1 MSKRFGLVLIVLLVA
16 PMLLTACGSDSEKA
30 AEDYMKAVL
39 KGEVDKAKEKAC
51 ADFQDDTEKY
61 TAAYQAITPNIHKD
75 SLDLKFDVGKGQN
88 NEEIIVT
95 GSYEYGDKDNP
106 KEYELVNSYRLTD
119 DEQKALGID
128 EDHIETR
135 VVLMMKE
142 EDGDWCVSSESKFN
156 DPILNL
162 FAGDEAATVEP
173 TAEEPAAEAT
183 DEPTAEAPAAEATVE
198 PTAEA
203 PAAEATEEPEAEVT
217 AEPEV
222 EATAE
227 ATAEAE

>member
-30 AEDYMKAVL
+30 AEDYMEAVL

-51 ADFQDDTEKY
+51 ADFQDQTEKY
-61 TAAYQAITPNIHKD
+61 TAAYQALTPDIHTK

-106 KEYELVNSYRLTD
+106 KEYELVNSYRLDD
-119 DEQKALGID
+119 DEQVALGVD
-128 EDHIETR
+128 SDHIETR

-142 EDGDWCVSSESKFN
+142 EDGDWCVSSDSKFN
-156 DPILNL
+156 DPVLNRL
-162 FAGDEAATVEP
+162 AGGEVAP
-173 TAEEPAAEAT
+173 AETTDEPAAEAT
-183 DEPTAEAPAAEATVE
+183 EAPAAEM
-198 PTAEA
+198 TAEPEA
-203 PAAEATEEPEAEVT
+203 AATDEPVAEATEEPA
-217 AEPEV
+217 AD
-222 EATAE
+222 ATAE